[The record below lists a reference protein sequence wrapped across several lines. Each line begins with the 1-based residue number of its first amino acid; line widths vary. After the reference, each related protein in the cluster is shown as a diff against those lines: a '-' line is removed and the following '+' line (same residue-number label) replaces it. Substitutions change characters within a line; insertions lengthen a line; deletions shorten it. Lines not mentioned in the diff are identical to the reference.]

1 MVLTAASGAEWQI
14 KPLHTQF
21 ENKERTGGRE
31 KEERRGGRQ
40 KEEKRGGRQK
50 EERDEGSVSLE
61 EEVRLTGPANKAVV
75 NITAYYTQQALNNI
89 MNYPYLL
96 LSMTHPQH
104 CLLEAVMSPY
114 LALFEVDGEGGGRSE
129 FQIIIM

>member
-1 MVLTAASGAEWQI
+1 M
-14 KPLHTQF
+14 
-21 ENKERTGGRE
+21 
-31 KEERRGGRQ
+31 
-40 KEEKRGGRQK
+40 
-50 EERDEGSVSLE
+50 
-61 EEVRLTGPANKAVV
+61 RLTGPANKAVV

-89 MNYPYLL
+89 MNYSYLL